1 MPQQIV
7 IVGGGVG
14 GTIVANVLARALDI
28 NEAQITVIDATGT
41 HQYMPG
47 WLYLPFNHSAGIELS
62 RSERSLLNSHVNLV
76 VGHVSQINTQDR
88 ELRVLQTGNA
98 QPHRTHGNGKNG
110 KAAATAGMLT
120 IPYDYLV
127 LGTGARLT
135 PEDLPGL
142 QEAEDKWHHF
152 YSLDGALRLRAALDT
167 FQGGRIVLAIGG
179 IPYRCPP
186 APLEFVFL
194 LDEWLQHRGL
204 RQKTEIHY
212 TFPLN
217 RVFPIESVAEV
228 AAPLL
233 EQRDIKTTVFFNTE
247 AVDTERQVI
256 SSLEGEEL
264 PYDLLVMVPPHQGAR
279 VIEDSGLGDAQ
290 GWISTNRNTLEV
302 KNVERVYALG
312 DATDLPVSKSGSAAH
327 FEAKVIASRIEAAVL
342 GEPPDPR
349 HGVYTGEVMCFLE
362 TGHNHATQL
371 VFDYEHPPRPPRP
384 SLYYHMEK
392 QLFNRAYWHIVPQGH
407 V

>member
-1 MPQQIV
+1 MPQRIV

-14 GTIVANVLARALDI
+14 GTIVANVLARKLHAD
-28 NEAQITVIDATGT
+28 EAEITVIDATGA

-62 RSERSLLNSHVNLV
+62 RSERSLLNSHVKLL
-76 VGHVSQINTQDR
+76 VGHVAQINTQDR
-88 ELRVLQTGNA
+88 ELRVLQTGEG
-98 QPHRTHGNGKNG
+98 QPRGKGKNG
-110 KAAATAGMLT
+110 KAAPAPGM
-120 IPYDYLV
+120 INVPYDYLV

-135 PEDLPGL
+135 PQDLPGL
-142 QEAEDKWHHF
+142 HEAEDKWHHF
-152 YSLDGALRLRAALDT
+152 YSLDGALRLRAALDS

-233 EQRDIKTTVFFNTE
+233 EKRGIKTTVFFNTE

-279 VIEDSGLGDAQ
+279 VIKDSGLGDAQ
-290 GWISTNRNTLEV
+290 GWLPTDRATLLV
-302 KNVERVYALG
+302 KGQEHVYALG

-327 FEAKVIASRIEAAVL
+327 FEAKVVASRIEAAVR
-342 GEPPDPR
+342 GEEPDPK
-349 HGVYTGEVMCFLE
+349 HALYTGEVMCFLE

-392 QLFNRAYWHIVPQGH
+392 QIFNRAYWHIVPQGL